1 MTDYI
6 SREARFSSIPDPDLN
21 IRNLIARW
29 QPINDWFLARGE
41 VGLDPYQKTSF
52 GKCGPEIHG
61 AYRTGRSF
69 QGVNFASQDYLS
81 LSGHPEIAQ
90 AAATAVERYGAHSAG
105 SAALMGNTALST
117 ELERRLAEY
126 LGYADA
132 TLFPIG
138 WAAGYGIIKTLVRE
152 TDHVVIDVL
161 AHACLQE
168 GARAATANVS
178 RFPHLSTDA
187 VEKRLKRIRDS
198 DPRAGIL
205 VVTETLFSMDSDIPD
220 ITALQALCRRYDA
233 TLLVDCAHDLG
244 ALGERGLGVL
254 HAQDM
259 VGKVDILMGSFSKTF
274 ASPGGFVACNDLGL
288 KFALRSSCGPSTF
301 TNAMTP
307 IQAAII
313 DSALSI
319 VDSREGDERRARLL
333 ANATLLR
340 DGLAAEGFTVMGQP
354 SAIAPVILGNAS
366 ISRLMTK
373 YAAEEGG
380 IVNLVEFPAVAR
392 NACRWRMQV
401 MADHTEGHIRSMVEI
416 AVSARERA
424 VRHEAELAAFED
436 ANSDKLVALTQA

>member
-1 MTDYI
+1 MADYI
-6 SREARFSSIPDPDLN
+6 SRNVRFSSIPDPDSN
-21 IRNLIARW
+21 ITNLIARW

-41 VGLDPYQKTSF
+41 AGIDPYQKTAL

-61 AYRTGRSF
+61 AYRTGRAF
-69 QGVNFASQDYLS
+69 RGVNFASQDYLS
-81 LSGHPEIAQ
+81 LSGHPDIAR
-90 AAATAVERYGAHSAG
+90 AAATAVEHYGAHSAG
-105 SAALMGNTALST
+105 SAALMGNTSLST
-117 ELERRLAEY
+117 KLERRLAEY
-126 LGYADA
+126 LGYADT

-152 TDHVVIDVL
+152 TDHVVIDIL

-168 GARAATANVS
+168 GARAATAKVS
-178 RFPHLSTDA
+178 RFPHLSTEA

-220 ITALQALCRRYDA
+220 IAALQALCRRYDA

-244 ALGERGLGVL
+244 ALGERGLGIL
-254 HAQDM
+254 GSQGM

-274 ASPGGFVACNDLGL
+274 ASPGGFVACNDPGL

-307 IQAAII
+307 IQAAVI
-313 DSALSI
+313 DAALSI
-319 VDSREGDERRARLL
+319 VGSQEGDARRARLL
-333 ANATLLR
+333 ANTMQLR
-340 DGLAAEGFTVMGQP
+340 DGLAAEGFSVMGQP
-354 SAIAPVILGNAS
+354 SAIVPVILGNAS

-401 MADHTEGHIRSMVEI
+401 MADHMENHIRSVIEI
-416 AVSARERA
+416 AISARARA
-424 VRHEAELAAFED
+424 HRYELAMNAIND
-436 ANSDKLVALTQA
+436 AKLLASEAAIF

>member
-1 MTDYI
+1 MTEYI
-6 SREARFSSIPDPDLN
+6 SRDVRFSSIPDPDLN

-29 QPINDWFLARGE
+29 RPINDWFLARGE
-41 VGLDPYQKTSF
+41 AGIDPYQKTSL

-61 AYRTGRSF
+61 AYRNGRPF
-69 QGVNFASQDYLS
+69 RGVNFASQDYLS

-105 SAALMGNTALST
+105 SAILMGNTALST

-152 TDHVVIDVL
+152 TDHVVIDIL

-168 GARAATANVS
+168 GARAATAHVS
-178 RFPHLSTDA
+178 RFPHLSTEA
-187 VEKRLKRIRDS
+187 VEKRLKRIRGS

-220 ITALQALCRRYDA
+220 IAAFQALCHRYDA

-313 DSALSI
+313 DAALSI
-319 VDSREGDERRARLL
+319 IDSQEGDERRARLL
-333 ANATLLR
+333 ANTTLLR
-340 DGLAAEGFTVMGQP
+340 GGLAVEGFTVMGQP
-354 SAIAPVILGNAS
+354 SAIVPVILGNAS

-380 IVNLVEFPAVAR
+380 IVNLVEYPAVAR

-401 MADHTEGHIRSMVEI
+401 MADHTESHIRSMVDV
-416 AVSARERA
+416 AVSAREQAKAREQWMDVQA
-424 VRHEAELAAFED
+424 DGVLA
-436 ANSDKLVALTQA
+436 

>member
-1 MTDYI
+1 MTEYI
-6 SREARFSSIPDPDLN
+6 SRDVRFSSIPDHVDGS
-21 IRNLIARW
+21 RTNLISRW
-29 QPINDWFLARGE
+29 SALGRWFVERGDA
-41 VGLDPYQKTSF
+41 GLDPYQRVASERI
-52 GKCGPEIHG
+52 GPETRGFLRDG
-61 AYRTGRSF
+61 APFS
-69 QGVNFASQDYLS
+69 GVNFASQDYLS
-81 LSGHPEIAQ
+81 LASHPSIVRS
-90 AAATAVERYGAHSAG
+90 AAEAAERFGIHSAG
-105 SAALMGNTALST
+105 SAALMGNTSLSVAL
-117 ELERRLAEY
+117 EERLARF
-126 LGYADA
+126 LGYEIC

-152 TDHVVIDVL
+152 SDHVVIDIL

-178 RFPHLSTDA
+178 RFPHLSTGA

-220 ITALQALCRRYDA
+220 IVALQALCRRYDA

-254 HAQDM
+254 HAQGM

-307 IQAAII
+307 IQAAVIDAALSII
-313 DSALSI
+313 DSQ
-319 VDSREGDERRARLL
+319 EGNERRARLL
-333 ANATLLR
+333 ANTRLLR
-340 DGLAAEGFTVMGQP
+340 DGLSAEGFTVMGQP
-354 SAIAPVILGNAS
+354 SAIVPVVLGNAS

-373 YAAEEGG
+373 YAAEQGG

-401 MADHTEGHIRSMVEI
+401 MAEHTDKHDRSMVEI
-416 AVSARERA
+416 AVSARAQAEARERA
-424 VRHEAELAAFED
+424 MD
-436 ANSDKLVALTQA
+436 ALDVEVVEP

>member
-1 MTDYI
+1 MADYI
-6 SREARFSSIPDPDLN
+6 SRNVRFSSIPDPDSN
-21 IRNLIARW
+21 ITNLIARW

-41 VGLDPYQKTSF
+41 AGIDPYQKTSL
-52 GKCGPEIHG
+52 GKCGPEIYG
-61 AYRTGRSF
+61 AYRTGRAF
-69 QGVNFASQDYLS
+69 RGVNFASQDYLS
-81 LSGHPEIAQ
+81 LSGHPDIAR
-90 AAATAVERYGAHSAG
+90 AAATAVEHYGAHSAG
-105 SAALMGNTALST
+105 SAALMGNTSLST
-117 ELERRLAEY
+117 KLERRLAEY
-126 LGYADA
+126 LGYADT

-152 TDHVVIDVL
+152 TDHVVIDIL

-168 GARAATANVS
+168 GARAATTKVS
-178 RFPHLSTDA
+178 RFSHLSTEA

-220 ITALQALCRRYDA
+220 IAALQALCRRYDA

-244 ALGERGLGVL
+244 ARGERGLGIL
-254 HAQDM
+254 GSQGM

-274 ASPGGFVACNDLGL
+274 ASPGGFVACNDPGL

-307 IQAAII
+307 IQAAVI
-313 DSALSI
+313 DAALSI
-319 VDSREGDERRARLL
+319 VDSQEGDARRARLL
-333 ANATLLR
+333 ANTMQLR
-340 DGLAAEGFTVMGQP
+340 DGLAAEGFSVMGQP
-354 SAIAPVILGNAS
+354 SAIVPVILGNAS

-401 MADHTEGHIRSMVEI
+401 MADHMENHIRSVIEI
-416 AVSARERA
+416 AISARARA
-424 VRHEAELAAFED
+424 HRYELAMNAIDD
-436 ANSDKLVALTQA
+436 AKLLASEAAIF